1 MATVGDK
8 SSRDEIDE
16 ELNNTV
22 EVITSSDEDSDSGSG
37 SDLDSDYEID
47 DKLNNTVEVVTSSD
61 EDSDSDSDSGSGS
74 GSDSD
79 SVESGHRRH
88 PPVGGGAD
96 INIDERY
103 EKLLSNYAKQALQ
116 VYNDQNN
123 ASYELDH
130 LVKAS
135 SHVVAGMM
143 YYITFTAHSGDNA
156 PQTFDAGVWMK
167 IMNFGTEVTF
177 CEMATD

>member
-8 SSRDEIDE
+8 SGRD
-16 ELNNTV
+16 
-22 EVITSSDEDSDSGSG
+22 
-37 SDLDSDYEID
+37 EID

-61 EDSDSDSDSGSGS
+61 EDPDSGSGSDLDSDYEIDDELNNTVKVVTSSDEDSDSDSDSDSGL
-74 GSDSD
+74 D
-79 SVESGHRRH
+79 H
-88 PPVGGGAD
+88 PIGGNAH

-116 VYNDQNN
+116 VYNDQKN

-135 SHVVAGMM
+135 SHGVAGMM

-156 PQTFDAGVWMK
+156 PQTFDARVWLK
-167 IMNFGTEVTF
+167 IMNFGTEITF